1 MRRHRRPRSL
11 PQTGG
16 MTQRGQWVGQP
27 RHLQRK
33 RIKYKCD
40 FHIGQYSLVLNKH
53 TTGNKSPH
61 PEKNYGNSTS
71 DIKSTAIQILIS
83 GTIGGTLPSAI
94 LLQQYCC
101 ILLQCFRYLLPG
113 FEHPK

>member
-16 MTQRGQWVGQP
+16 MILTGQWVGQP

-33 RIKYKCD
+33 RNKYKCD

-61 PEKNYGNSTS
+61 PEKKTIYSNSTS
-71 DIKSTAIQILIS
+71 DIKSPAIQILIS

-101 ILLQCFRYLLPG
+101 ILLQ
-113 FEHPK
+113 